1 MADAPKFSVS
11 IEGVADVMAALQKK
25 MKEYPEAA
33 KVALYRGGIRIH
45 GPAVKRA
52 PREFGVLRSSAYVS
66 SPYSDGGNPTVEMG
80 FGTQYAAA
88 QHEGNYQHID
98 GERHYLANA
107 VSEQLGTMLQRMG
120 ADIDDAVKN
129 GTNFGAVG
137 GVPTRPQIQ
146 AGTGKH
152 SNANGRARFKKQAA
166 NVRRR
171 TGR

>member
-1 MADAPKFSVS
+1 MADAPRFSVTV
-11 IEGVADVMAALQKK
+11 EGLDSVMRALQKK
-25 MKEYPEAA
+25 LKEYPEAA

-52 PREFGVLRSSAYVS
+52 PREFGVLRASAYVS
-66 SPYSDGGNPTVEMG
+66 APRMEGGFPVVEMG
-80 FGTQYAAA
+80 FGTHYAAA
-88 QHEGNYQHID
+88 QHEGNYQHVD

-129 GTNFGAVG
+129 GTKFGQVG
-137 GVPTRPQIQ
+137 GVPTRPNIQ
-146 AGTGKH
+146 PGTGKH
-152 SNANGRARFKKQAA
+152 SNKNGRARFKKQLA
-166 NVRRR
+166 NVKAR

>member
-1 MADAPKFSVS
+1 MADAPRFGVSV
-11 IEGVADVMAALQKK
+11 EGLDKVMSAIQKR

-33 KVALYRGGIRIH
+33 KVALYRAGIRIH

-52 PREFGVLRSSAYVS
+52 PREFGVLRASAYVS

-80 FGTQYAAA
+80 FGTEYAAK
-88 QHEGNYQHID
+88 QHEGNYEHVD

-107 VSEQLGTMLQRMG
+107 VSEQLGSMLQRMG

-129 GTNFGAVG
+129 GTKFGQAG
-137 GVPTRPQIQ
+137 GVPTRPQIKP
-146 AGTGKH
+146 GTGKH
-152 SNANGRARFKKQAA
+152 SNANGRARFKKQLA
-166 NVRRR
+166 NVKAR